1 MLKLFNPFSVSSPKL
16 LFTRNVRRR
25 GPPADFHPPPKEA
38 DFLKDATTYSDVHS
52 AILDPH
58 SSLPYPAEQLQD
70 YLHNK
75 EKEQQRSVR
84 SQEYKKG
91 RKIIKLNFDHIPI
104 EDQVV
109 ALFPGQ
115 GAQHL
120 KMGEKVIDCP
130 SSKAL
135 FDQAN
140 EILGYDL
147 LKICMDGPKTKLDQ
161 TIYCQ
166 PAVFVAS
173 LAAYEKLKTEQTDL
187 EDRLTDAA
195 GFSVGEYAA
204 LVAGGV
210 MKFEDALKV
219 VKIRAEAMHEC
230 NQIVSAGMLTIRVNA
245 SSKLDEALKAACE
258 DAMESDEVPV
268 CEVANYLF
276 QGVKVIGGT
285 NRCLTFLESNAQR
298 FKIQPIKRLA
308 VSGAFHTRLMANAME
323 KVQHAFTGMQ
333 FEQSTCNIYSN
344 YTGKIHSRKAGEI
357 RKALIQQV
365 AEPVKWEQ
373 IQQLLFR
380 KHQDFKFPNYIEI
393 GPGRQLGSMLVN
405 ISKKAYQAYTN
416 YPC

>member
-1 MLKLFNPFSVSSPKL
+1 MLKLLNPSSFSSSKTII
-16 LFTRNVRRR
+16 TRNIRRR
-25 GPPADFHPPPKEA
+25 ALPPDYPQPPKEA
-38 DFLKDATTYSDVHS
+38 EFLKDATTYSDVHA

-70 YLHNK
+70 YLHDK
-75 EKEQQRSVR
+75 EKEHHRSIKTHE
-84 SQEYKKG
+84 SKKG
-91 RKIIKLNFDHIPI
+91 RKIFKLNFDHIPI

-130 SSKAL
+130 TSKAL

-210 MKFEDALKV
+210 MKFED
-219 VKIRAEAMHEC
+219 
-230 NQIVSAGMLTIRVNA
+230 
-245 SSKLDEALKAACE
+245 
-258 DAMESDEVPV
+258 
-268 CEVANYLF
+268 
-276 QGVKVIGGT
+276 
-285 NRCLTFLESNAQR
+285 
-298 FKIQPIKRLA
+298 
-308 VSGAFHTRLMANAME
+308 
-323 KVQHAFTGMQ
+323 
-333 FEQSTCNIYSN
+333 
-344 YTGKIHSRKAGEI
+344 
-357 RKALIQQV
+357 
-365 AEPVKWEQ
+365 
-373 IQQLLFR
+373 
-380 KHQDFKFPNYIEI
+380 
-393 GPGRQLGSMLVN
+393 GRH
-405 ISKKAYQAYTN
+405 YF
-416 YPC
+416 